1 MLVRSI
7 RRAFGFDL
15 SARPSQ
21 IMSTGFALGT
31 KMTIELLAAVLA
43 IIATIVSATL
53 VLAAKLTVLEVAIAR
68 LQVTMAQFES
78 RIAALEKWRD
88 V

>member
-1 MLVRSI
+1 MDPLWI
-7 RRAFGFDL
+7 RCDDSHMGNRL
-15 SARPSQ
+15 
-21 IMSTGFALGT
+21 L
-31 KMTIELLAAVLA
+31 MTIELLAAALA

-68 LQVTMAQFES
+68 LQVTVTQFEA